1 MRRVLLILFCLCAL
15 SVGSLSANNPNTR
28 KGEKTQFCLLDEE
41 LSYLK
46 SQNIL
51 SPEKFAE
58 FEKLYREYNSQR
70 NAYKKENREL
80 SRQSRDENLS
90 EEEVLRIVNNIN
102 NNKMAM
108 AVLKQSFHYKYLEI
122 MTAKQYVRLNS
133 ARNEFK
139 QEVFNKWRKE
149 KSDK

>member
-1 MRRVLLILFCLCAL
+1 MRRTLLILFCLCTL
-15 SVGSLSANNPNTR
+15 SAGSISANNSNIQ

-51 SPEKFAE
+51 SAEKFAE
-58 FEKLYREYNSQR
+58 FEKLYREYNNQR

-80 SRQSRDENLS
+80 SKQSRDENLS
-90 EEEVLRIVNNIN
+90 EDDVLRIVNKIN

-108 AVLKQSFHYKYLEI
+108 AVLKQSFQYKYLEI
-122 MTAKQYVRLNS
+122 MTAKQYVQLNS

-139 QEVFNKWRKE
+139 QEVFNKLRKE
-149 KSDK
+149 KIDK